1 MLYRNFMFFFKY
13 QIIELESKH
22 CYLANMGHRP
32 IIVQK
37 QALSKFHFYLEK
49 NECYSELVKYK
60 YNEEEEQST
69 VFFFF
74 LKLIFSHLNF
84 GISER
89 RKPIK

>member
-1 MLYRNFMFFFKY
+1 
-13 QIIELESKH
+13 
-22 CYLANMGHRP
+22 MGHRP

-74 LKLIFSHLNF
+74 FEINFFSFKFWNF
-84 GISER
+84 
-89 RKPIK
+89 RKKKAN